1 METDLTARIANDPRY
16 KELKAKRTSFG
27 MWLTLAMMAV
37 YYGFILLVAFNKP
50 FLATR
55 LGAGVMTYAIP
66 IGFGVIIF
74 TVVITAIYVRRA
86 NSEYDSLTEQ
96 IAKAV
101 LK

>member
-1 METDLTARIANDPRY
+1 METDLTTRIANHPSY

-27 MWLTLAMMAV
+27 MWLTLAMMVV

-55 LGAGVMTYAIP
+55 LGAGVMTYAMP
-66 IGFGVIIF
+66 IGFGVILF
-74 TVVITAIYVRRA
+74 TVLITVIYVRRA
-86 NSEYDSLTEQ
+86 NSEYDALAEQ
-96 IAKAV
+96 ISKAV